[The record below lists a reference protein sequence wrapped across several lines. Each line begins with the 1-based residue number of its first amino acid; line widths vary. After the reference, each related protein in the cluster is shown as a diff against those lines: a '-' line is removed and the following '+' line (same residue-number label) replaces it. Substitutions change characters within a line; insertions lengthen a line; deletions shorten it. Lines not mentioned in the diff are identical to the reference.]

1 MAMIKSNSF
10 VHLFSI
16 ILWLSL
22 LLLFF
27 GWCNFFSEDINNIS
41 HRVSPTSQYH
51 TCSNNRKVLA
61 TKFDFTPFLHH
72 QKHHR
77 RHHSRHVPAEDD
89 VYSGPSG
96 NEIDPR
102 YGVEKRLV
110 PTGPNPLHHWDF
122 FFLWFNFSS
131 SLLYV
136 NVIFFLWWSSYLFS
150 SCEKRKKENYICNM
164 KLLTCMNSIL
174 VQSP

>member
-1 MAMIKSNSF
+1 MAIKNSI
-10 VHLFSI
+10 VNLFGL

-27 GWCNFFSEDINNIS
+27 GWCNLFSKDINSINIS
-41 HRVSPTSQYH
+41 YHQVSISRH
-51 TCSNNRKVLA
+51 TLSNRKVLA

-77 RHHSRHVPAEDD
+77 RTRPRHVPVLPE
-89 VYSGPSG
+89 PSR

-110 PTGPNPLHHWDF
+110 PTGPNPLHH
-122 FFLWFNFSS
+122 
-131 SLLYV
+131 
-136 NVIFFLWWSSYLFS
+136 
-150 SCEKRKKENYICNM
+150 
-164 KLLTCMNSIL
+164 
-174 VQSP
+174 